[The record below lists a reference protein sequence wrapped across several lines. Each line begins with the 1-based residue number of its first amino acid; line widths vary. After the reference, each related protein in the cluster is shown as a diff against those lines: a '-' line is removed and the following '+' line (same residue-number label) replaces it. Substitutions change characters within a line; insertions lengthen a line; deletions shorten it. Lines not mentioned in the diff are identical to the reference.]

1 MTPDSLRPTPSMHEA
16 VLNALS
22 KHPLLR
28 SVSYGVTVTAI
39 SMSSSYIIYP
49 GSDYTWSMSHVLAFN
64 ALANPF
70 IAGLTYGFVRLK
82 DDDRA
87 WWYEALGNDCLL
99 QLGFGL
105 ALGSAAYLGI
115 ATAAAGLGWV
125 HFQAWGWT
133 DRSAYAVTWTLV
145 SHLGNLL
152 VAWNEEMLYRGYGLR
167 SLSEAVSL
175 PIAII
180 ILVPLFARGHAPGW
194 QTFVGQSA
202 LALATT
208 CLRLSSTSLWLPI
221 GYHAA
226 WNYMQTAILG
236 SPDALPSIL
245 PMHVVGPK
253 LWMGRPGY
261 PEPGLLSTLVNLIV
275 AGGALYVWWRR
286 RRKALA

>member
-1 MTPDSLRPTPSMHEA
+1 MHEA
-16 VLNALS
+16 VLNALR

-28 SVSYGVTVTAI
+28 SVSYGVTVTVI

-64 ALANPF
+64 ALATPF
-70 IAGLTYGFVRLK
+70 IAGLTYGFARLK
-82 DDDRA
+82 DEDRA
-87 WWYEALGNDCLL
+87 WWYEALGNDYLL

-105 ALGSAAYLGI
+105 ALGSAAYLGV

-133 DRSAYAVTWTLV
+133 DISAYAVTWTLV

-175 PIAII
+175 PIAIT

-208 CLRLSSTSLWLPI
+208 CLRLSGTSLWLPI

-261 PEPGLLSTLVNLIV
+261 PEPGLLSTLANLIV